1 MKKFNSR
8 EEEVQYYQ
16 DFEVLRAEAMEI
28 LEAGEQYHQNY
39 EVDVLK
45 AAATEVLEEAERG
58 QILLFPAHTYIDRI
72 KEGMTV
78 NDIVIMLWYD
88 EYKDESPA
96 MWCVSYRR
104 YVTGLLRTIRD
115 DILKNM
121 KEISDSNK
129 LPTISSTLVAQ
140 MVGREHSHVLR
151 DIRVIV
157 GHLGSWEEHPDLDR
171 PRISDYY
178 IPTEY
183 MSRQN
188 KKIPAYRLTR
198 KGCDLYATRMTG
210 AQGTLFS
217 AQYVNLFHGM
227 REQQSPQVPETYEDA
242 IIALADVIKD
252 NKVLEIEYGQT
263 KSFYEKYE
271 ENGENMT
278 VTQIAKSYGMT
289 AQGLNNWLKNEGIQY
304 KVNSQWVLH
313 KKYSGKGYVQ
323 THILNVGDNKEKV
336 VPTTYWTPRGVEFI
350 HNLLNKYSAVGNGD
364 DAIC

>member
-1 MKKFNSR
+1 MRKIEMKKFENR
-8 EEEVQYYQ
+8 EAEVQYYQ
-16 DFEVLRAEAMEI
+16 DFEVL
-28 LEAGEQYHQNY
+28 
-39 EVDVLK
+39 K
-45 AAATEVLEEAERG
+45 AAATEALEEAERG
-58 QILLFPAHTYIDRI
+58 QILLSPAHTYIDRI
-72 KEGMTV
+72 QEGMTV
-78 NDIVIMLWYD
+78 DDIIKMIRNE
-88 EYKDESPA
+88 EYKDKSPA
-96 MWCVSYRR
+96 LWYISYRK
-104 YVTGLLRTIRD
+104 YVDDLLQTVKE
-115 DILKNM
+115 DILKRM
-121 KEISDSNK
+121 EEIKDGNQ

-157 GHLGSWEEHPDLDR
+157 GHLESWEEHPNLDR

-178 IPTEY
+178 IPTSY

-188 KKIPAYRLTR
+188 KKIPAYRLTK

-210 AQGTLFS
+210 AQSTLFS
-217 AQYVNLFHGM
+217 AQYVNLFHNM
-227 REQQSPQVPETYEDA
+227 QQQSHQVPETYEDA

-252 NKVLEIEYGQT
+252 NRVLEIEYGQT

-304 KVNSQWVLH
+304 KVNGQWVLH

-323 THILNVGDNKEKV
+323 THILSVGNDEEKV
-336 VPTTYWTPRGVEFI
+336 VPTTYWTPKGVRFI
-350 HNLLNKYSAVGNGD
+350 HNLLGKYSISGNGD

>member
-1 MKKFNSR
+1 MKKIEMKKFESR
-8 EEEVQYYQ
+8 EAEVQYYQ
-16 DFEVLRAEAMEI
+16 DFEVL
-28 LEAGEQYHQNY
+28 
-39 EVDVLK
+39 K
-45 AAATEVLEEAERG
+45 AAATEALEEAERG
-58 QILLFPAHTYIDRI
+58 QILLSPAHTYIDRI
-72 KEGMTV
+72 QEGMTV
-78 NDIVIMLWYD
+78 DDIIKMIRD
-88 EYKDESPA
+88 EEYKDKSPA
-96 MWCVSYRR
+96 LWYLGYRK
-104 YVTGLLRTIRD
+104 YVDDLLQTVKD
-115 DILKNM
+115 DILKRM
-121 KEISDSNK
+121 REIKDGNQ

-157 GHLGSWEEHPDLDR
+157 GHLESWEEHPDLDR

-188 KKIPAYRLTR
+188 KKIPAYRVTR

-227 REQQSPQVPETYEDA
+227 QQQSHPQVPETYEDA
-242 IIALADVIKD
+242 IIALADAIKD
-252 NKVLEIEYGQT
+252 NRALEIECDQI
-263 KSFYEKYE
+263 KSFSKKYE

-304 KVNSQWVLH
+304 KVNGQWVLH

-323 THILNVGDNKEKV
+323 THILSVGDDEDKV
-336 VPTTYWTPRGVEFI
+336 VPTTYWTPKGAKFI
-350 HNLLNKYSAVGNGD
+350 HNLLGKYSIGNGD